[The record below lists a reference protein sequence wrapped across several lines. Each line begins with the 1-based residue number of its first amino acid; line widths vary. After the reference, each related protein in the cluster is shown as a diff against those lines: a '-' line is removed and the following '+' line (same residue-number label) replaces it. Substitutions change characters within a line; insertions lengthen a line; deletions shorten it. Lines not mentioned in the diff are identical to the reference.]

1 MIREDFLHYL
11 WKYKYF
17 AINKL
22 YTTTNEAIQIINA
35 GEHNI
40 NSGPDFFNAKII
52 IDKQI
57 WAGNVEIHVKS
68 SDWYLHHHENDSN
81 YDNVIL
87 HVVWQ
92 HDVDIYQKN
101 NNVIPTLEL
110 QNFTSLKLLNN
121 YKKLFSKKIKFINCE
136 NDISTIKEFTINN
149 WLEKVY
155 IEKLEQKSGVIY
167 ELLKYS
173 KNDWESVLF
182 KLLAKNFGLKVNGD
196 SFLNLANSID
206 FKIIRKEQFKLINI
220 EALFFGQAGFLQEDK
235 EEIYYQNLKN
245 EYDYIKLKYHIVP
258 LYNSQ
263 FQFFRLRPNNFP
275 TIRLAQLA
283 ALYSKHH
290 NLFSKIMDA
299 NSLED
304 FYKIF
309 DIKTSMFWEQHY
321 HFNSKSIKRSKKLT
335 KPFIDLLII
344 NSIIPIKFVF
354 QKQMGKL
361 NEELLLNQIRNIN
374 PEKNNIITKF
384 YGLNI
389 KVKNAMES
397 QALLLLKNEYC
408 NKHLCLQCAIGNAL
422 LRENSI

>member
-17 AINKL
+17 AINNL
-22 YTTTNEAIQIINA
+22 QTTTNEAIEIINV
-35 GEHNI
+35 GEHNL

-101 NNVIPTLEL
+101 NIVIPTLEL
-110 QNFTSLKLLNN
+110 QNFTSQKILNN
-121 YKKLFSKKIKFINCE
+121 YKKLFSKKLKFINCE
-136 NDISTIKEFTINN
+136 NNISSINKFTFNN
-149 WLEKVY
+149 WLEKLY
-155 IEKLEQKSGVIY
+155 IEKLEQKSEVIY
-167 ELLKYS
+167 EFLKQS
-173 KNDWESVLF
+173 NNDWEVVLF
-182 KLLAKNFGLKVNGD
+182 KLLAKSFGLKVNGD
-196 SFLNLANSID
+196 SFLNLTNSID
-206 FKIIRKEQFKLINI
+206 FKVIRKEHFKLINL
-220 EALFFGQAGFLQEDK
+220 EALFFGQAGFLQEDT
-235 EEIYYQNLKN
+235 EEVYYQSLKN
-245 EYDYIKLKYHIVP
+245 EYDYLRLKYHLVP
-258 LYNSQ
+258 LYNGQ

-283 ALYSKHH
+283 MLYFKHH

-304 FYKIF
+304 LYKLF
-309 DIKTSMFWEQHY
+309 DVKTSTFWEQHY
-321 HFNSKSIKRSKKLT
+321 HFTSKSAKQSKKLT

-344 NSIIPIKFVF
+344 NSIIPIKFIF

-361 NEELLLNQIRNIN
+361 NEELLFNLIKNIK

-384 YGLNI
+384 NGLNI

-408 NKHLCLQCAIGNAL
+408 NKHLCLKCAIGNNL
-422 LRENSI
+422 LK